1 MRSLANRLIFALL
14 FGALPFTVYAE
25 NSLVGKWRLV
35 NGKSDDAIG
44 TLSANGKF
52 FTIALQE
59 PSVSFTA
66 GYTQAPS
73 GEFRCTVIDKNVV
86 VMEGRFKDDSTIDM
100 DITVKEIGKPEKKSW
115 DLVAIRDE

>member
-1 MRSLANRLIFALL
+1 MATRVTLALL
-14 FGALPFTVYAE
+14 LGVLSISAYAE
-25 NSLVGKWRLV
+25 NTLVGKWRLV
-35 NGKSDDAIG
+35 NGNGDNAIG

-52 FTIALQE
+52 FTIALEE

-66 GYTQAPS
+66 GYTQAPT

-86 VMEGRFKDDSTIDM
+86 VMEGRFRNPSTINM

-115 DLVAIRDE
+115 QLIAIRDE

>member
-1 MRSLANRLIFALL
+1 MRTLANRLTLALL
-14 FGALPFTVYAE
+14 LGALSLTVHAE
-25 NSLVGKWRLV
+25 NTLVGKWRLV
-35 NGKSDDAIG
+35 NGNSDSAIG

-52 FTIALQE
+52 FTIALKE

-86 VMEGRFKDDSTIDM
+86 VMEGRFKNPSTINM

-115 DLVAIRDE
+115 QLIAIRDE

>member
-1 MRSLANRLIFALL
+1 MRSLVHRLTLVLL
-14 FGALPFTVYAE
+14 LGALSFAVHAE
-25 NSLVGKWRLV
+25 NTLVGKWRLV
-35 NGKSDDAIG
+35 NGKGSDAIG

-59 PSVSFTA
+59 PKVSFTA

-86 VMEGRFKDDSTIDM
+86 VMEGKFKNEHTIDM
-100 DITVKEIGKPEKKSW
+100 DITVKEIGKPEKKTW
-115 DLVAIRDE
+115 QLVAIRDK

>member
-1 MRSLANRLIFALL
+1 MRTLANRLILALL
-14 FGALPFTVYAE
+14 LGALSLTVHAD
-25 NSLVGKWRLV
+25 NTLVGKWRLV
-35 NGKSDDAIG
+35 NGKSDSAIG

-52 FTIALQE
+52 FTIALKE

-66 GYTQAPS
+66 GYTQAPT

-86 VMEGRFKDDSTIDM
+86 VMEGRFKDPGTINM

-115 DLVAIRDE
+115 QLIAIRDE

>member
-1 MRSLANRLIFALL
+1 MRSLANRLTLVLIFVALSL
-14 FGALPFTVYAE
+14 TAHADNT
-25 NSLVGKWRLV
+25 LVGKWRLV

-86 VMEGRFKDDSTIDM
+86 VMEGRFKNERTIDM
-100 DITVKEIGKPEKKSW
+100 DITVKEIGKPDKQSW
-115 DLVAIRDE
+115 QLVAIRDE